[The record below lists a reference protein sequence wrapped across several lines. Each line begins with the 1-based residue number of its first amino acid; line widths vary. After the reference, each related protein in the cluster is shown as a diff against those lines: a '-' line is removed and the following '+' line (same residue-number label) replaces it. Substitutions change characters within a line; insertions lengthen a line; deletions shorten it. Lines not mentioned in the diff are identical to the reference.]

1 VRAPPPARQPRRP
14 LRGVAA
20 PPQRARRSAASL
32 RRCSGCASLR
42 CLFAQVRYPEYERSA
57 TPPPG
62 RPGVAD
68 LDRAKCP
75 CHVNFEVKFIVH
87 TCPFCSCCSLPCGHS
102 CSCLASLVHRG
113 TSASL
118 GGLLPAC
125 SCACWPCVRS
135 CQRAGGVASRR
146 RRARRSGYAG
156 PGPFAMGNG

>member
-1 VRAPPPARQPRRP
+1 MRAPPPARQPRRP

-75 CHVNFEVKFIVH
+75 CRVNFKVYRSH
-87 TCPFCSCCSLPCGHS
+87 LPLLQLLQSPLRHSC